1 MKKHLFPLVIT
12 LLALIMGSILIG
24 ACNGKSRQGGEDFE
38 SRDDRLLHY
47 RTELLRIAESTH
59 IENTSDVSLFLKQ
72 TKIVEDEIDALP
84 DVIVSTSDEDSLTEA
99 EKATKNRLEKTYQEY
114 TRELWRIVKESA
126 KAGIDPYAFHE
137 NPTLF
142 SIAKAEVEIYT
153 EVNRFEDL
161 YSEFIEARNASN
173 EGKSRKV
180 VREINRQYARYI
192 GFLLSEHDGEGLISA
207 AHDKI
212 ISSIRREI
220 LIKHENMATGQIE

>member
-1 MKKHLFPLVIT
+1 
-12 LLALIMGSILIG
+12 
-24 ACNGKSRQGGEDFE
+24 
-38 SRDDRLLHY
+38 
-47 RTELLRIAESTH
+47 LLRIAESTH
-59 IENTSDVSLFLKQ
+59 IEKISDVSLFLKQ
-72 TKIVEDEIDALP
+72 TKKVEDEINALP
-84 DVIVSTSDEDSLTEA
+84 DVVVSASDEDSLTEA

-114 TRELWRIVKESA
+114 TRELWRIVRESA

-137 NPTLF
+137 SPTLF

-220 LIKHENMATGQIE
+220 LVKHKNMVTGQNE

>member
-1 MKKHLFPLVIT
+1 
-12 LLALIMGSILIG
+12 MGCIAIG
-24 ACNGKSRQGGEDFE
+24 ACNGKSRLGGEDYE

-59 IENTSDVSLFLKQ
+59 IENISDVSLFLKQ
-72 TKIVEDEIDALP
+72 IKKVEDEIDALP
-84 DVIVSTSDEDSLTEA
+84 HVIVSASEEDSLTEA
-99 EKATKNRLEKTYQEY
+99 ERTIKNTLKKTYQEY
-114 TRELWRIVKESA
+114 TRELWRIVEESA

-137 NPTLF
+137 SPSLF

-161 YSEFIEARNASN
+161 YNEFMEARNASN
-173 EGKSRKV
+173 EGKSRNV

-192 GFLLSEHDGEGLISA
+192 GFMLSERDSESLISA
-207 AHDKI
+207 AHNKI

-220 LIKHENMATGQIE
+220 LVKHKNMVTGQNE

>member
-1 MKKHLFPLVIT
+1 MKKHLFSFVIT
-12 LLALIMGSILIG
+12 FFALIMGCIAIG
-24 ACNGKSRQGGEDFE
+24 ACNGKSRQGGDDYE

-59 IENTSDVSLFLKQ
+59 IENVSDVSLFLKQ
-72 TKIVEDEIDALP
+72 IKKVEDEIDALP
-84 DVIVSTSDEDSLTEA
+84 HVIVSASEEDSLTEA
-99 EKATKNRLEKTYQEY
+99 ERATKKMLEKTYQEY
-114 TRELWRIVKESA
+114 RRELWRIVEESA

-137 NPTLF
+137 SPSLF

-153 EVNRFEDL
+153 EVNRFENL

-173 EGKSRKV
+173 EGKSRIV

-192 GFLLSEHDGEGLISA
+192 GFLLSEHDSEGLISA

-220 LIKHENMATGQIE
+220 LVKHKNMATGQIE

>member
-1 MKKHLFPLVIT
+1 MQWKERL
-12 LLALIMGSILIG
+12 
-24 ACNGKSRQGGEDFE
+24 GGEDYE
-38 SRDDRLLHY
+38 SREDRLLHY

-59 IENTSDVSLFLKQ
+59 IENISDVSLFLK
-72 TKIVEDEIDALP
+72 KIKKVEDEIDALP
-84 DVIVSTSDEDSLTEA
+84 HVIVSASEEDSLTEA
-99 EKATKNRLEKTYQEY
+99 ESATRDMLEKTYQEY
-114 TRELWRIVKESA
+114 TQELWRIVEENA
-126 KAGIDPYAFHE
+126 KAGIDSYAFHE
-137 NPTLF
+137 SPSLF

-192 GFLLSEHDGEGLISA
+192 GFLLSEHDREGLISA

-220 LIKHENMATGQIE
+220 LVKHKNMATGQIE